1 MEFANPR
8 QSARIFLAPQKI
20 SENSRRLAASFLVV
34 KKHPIGLAR
43 QQKLYGG
50 PSLQINCYAE

>member
-1 MEFANPR
+1 MESANPR

-20 SENSRRLAASFLVV
+20 SDNSRRLAASFLVV

-43 QQKLYGG
+43 QQKFYG
-50 PSLQINCYAE
+50 